1 MLGVTALPN
10 SSKRSAK
17 VFFAELKNELLLMLL
32 ILAVTT
38 IAIKTAYY
46 REGFVSV
53 IRTSASLFWLFI
65 LPGYSVMLYWKQK
78 LDFTERIVIGTA
90 AAMAVTG
97 LFSYYLGL
105 AGLKLQ
111 NQTFLL
117 PTAIIVISCAAALLP
132 LEGKGPE
139 QPQEPKQPQ

>member
-1 MLGVTALPN
+1 MPN

-78 LDFTERIVIGTA
+78 LEFSERIVIGTA
-90 AAMAVTG
+90 AAMALTG
-97 LFSYYLGL
+97 LASYYLGL

-117 PTAIIVISCAAALLP
+117 PLAIIVISCAAALLP